1 MNATQR
7 RLEGKVALIVG
18 AGQTPGPKMGNGRAT
33 ALLFAR
39 EGAQVLA
46 ADQNIASAEETVALI
61 QSEGGSAA
69 AVETDVTDESSIQRA
84 VHDCTQRWNRLD
96 ILHNNVGISVAGGDA
111 PVTEITVEAF
121 DRIMAVNLRSV
132 VLACKH
138 ALPIMR
144 DQGSGV
150 ILTISSIAAL
160 VILYSSAQAGSIRIG
175 TEGAYPPW
183 NAKDESGKLIGFEV
197 ELAGWLCIYM
207 KADCTLVEQDWDGMI
222 PGLIMRKY
230 DAIMA
235 GMSITDERMK
245 TINFS
250 QGYAD
255 EVASLAVMKGSSLE
269 GMDTPKA
276 INLST
281 GGGAAKK
288 ALKTLTAALAGK
300 TIGVQTATIHQNFL
314 ESGDVGNVKVR
325 TYKTQDEVNLDLAA
339 GRIDAALAAAVAFT
353 DYAEKSGKP
362 VVLVG
367 PTFSGGAFGNG
378 VGVGIRKADTQL
390 LEDFN
395 KAIDSARKSG
405 KISELAIRWFGFD
418 ASM

>member
-1 MNATQR
+1 M
-7 RLEGKVALIVG
+7 K
-18 AGQTPGPKMGNGRAT
+18 
-33 ALLFAR
+33 
-39 EGAQVLA
+39 
-46 ADQNIASAEETVALI
+46 NIFKYFL
-61 QSEGGSAA
+61 
-69 AVETDVTDESSIQRA
+69 
-84 VHDCTQRWNRLD
+84 
-96 ILHNNVGISVAGGDA
+96 
-111 PVTEITVEAF
+111 
-121 DRIMAVNLRSV
+121 
-132 VLACKH
+132 
-138 ALPIMR
+138 
-144 DQGSGV
+144 
-150 ILTISSIAAL
+150 SSIAAL
-160 VILYSSAQAGSIRIG
+160 AIFFSSAQADSIRIG

-197 ELAGWLCIYM
+197 ELANFLCIYM
-207 KADCTLVEQDWDGMI
+207 KADCTIVEQDWDGMI

-255 EVASLAVMKGSSLE
+255 EVASLAVMKGSPLE

-281 GGGAAKK
+281 GGAAAKK

-314 ESGDVGNVKVR
+314 ESGDVGSVKVR

-353 DYAEKSGKP
+353 DYAEKSGTP

-378 VGVGIRKADTQL
+378 VGVGIRKDDKAL
-390 LEDFN
+390 MKKFN
-395 KAIDSARKSG
+395 AAINTARKNG
-405 KISELAIRWFGFD
+405 KISELAIKWFGFD